1 MTCVTYPPQGAD
13 SADSPRY
20 ALSPGLELI
29 PHGNGGILLSLRP
42 LLVLRLNPQAF
53 ALLAELSSERSATEV
68 AQRLPAVSSAD
79 AMAFFDRLA
88 HRRLLTRKP
97 VATTVWPK
105 VSIIIPAHGR
115 PHATRACIESLL
127 ALDYPPERREIIV
140 VDDASEPPLATHLL
154 DLPIRLLRQNI
165 NIGQSAARNRAAQQ
179 AQGDM
184 LAFIDNDCIA
194 DPSWLR
200 NLIPYLQ
207 QPDVAIVGGRV
218 IAPDP
223 ESATARFEALRS
235 PLDMGS
241 VGGEVGP
248 QNPIAYLPTCNLI
261 VRRDVFM
268 EQQGFDERMRLGEDV
283 DFIWRVLD
291 SGSRAWYAPAGEVIH
306 SHRVQLGALLRR
318 RAEYASSEADLQNR
332 HGQGRRVMALPRVS
346 LLLLGML
353 MLAPFAW
360 PLAAGSGLIAL
371 GLIIQELNHKSDQL
385 RQANAGF
392 AVKRL
397 HRAVLRE
404 HLACFYHLSANSL
417 RYYSLPLS
425 AMTALWPQLLP
436 SMALLLLAAPVS
448 DYYRLRPRLAMPVF
462 VGLYGLE
469 MAAYQI
475 GLWRGCWRR
484 RTLRPLLPILQ
495 LRR

>member
-1 MTCVTYPPQGAD
+1 MTLITSAPEGAD
-13 SADSPRY
+13 TADNARY
-20 ALSPGLELI
+20 ALNPGLELI

-53 ALLAELSSERSATEV
+53 ALLAQLSSERSVSEV
-68 AQRLPAVSSAD
+68 AEQLPHVNAAD

-88 HRRLLTRKP
+88 ERRLLIRKP
-97 VATTVWPK
+97 VVSARWPR
-105 VSIIIPAHGR
+105 VSIIVPAHGR
-115 PHATRACIESLL
+115 PEATRACIESLL

-140 VDDASEPPLATHLL
+140 VDDASSPPLAAGLA
-154 DLPIRLLRQNI
+154 DLPIRLLRQDN
-165 NIGQSAARNRAAQQ
+165 NIGQSAARNRAAEH
-179 AQGDM
+179 AEGDV

-194 DPSWLR
+194 DPGWLR
-200 NLIPYLQ
+200 ELIPYLQ
-207 QPDVAIVGGRV
+207 QAGVAIVGGRV
-218 IAPDP
+218 IAPAA
-223 ESATARFEALRS
+223 EGATAVFEALRS

-241 VGGEVGP
+241 MGGEVGP
-248 QNPIAYLPTCNLI
+248 QNAIAYLPTCNLI

-268 EQQGFDERMRLGEDV
+268 DQQGFDERMRLGEDV
-283 DFIWRVLD
+283 DFIWRVLR
-291 SGSRAWYAPAGEVIH
+291 SGSRAYYAPAGEVIH
-306 SHRVQLGALLRR
+306 YHRVRLAALLRR

-346 LLLLGML
+346 LLLLAML

-360 PLAAGSGLIAL
+360 PWAAAAGLSAL
-371 GLIIQELNHKSDQL
+371 GLIGWELKTKSRQL

-392 AVKRL
+392 AVRRL
-397 HRAVLRE
+397 HQALLRE
-404 HLACFYHLSANSL
+404 HLACFYHLSANTL
-417 RYYSLPLS
+417 RYYSLPLV
-425 AMTALWPQLLP
+425 AMAALWPKLFPTL
-436 SMALLLLAAPVS
+436 ALLLLTAPVS
-448 DYYRLRPRLAMPVF
+448 DYYRLRPSLPMPVF

-475 GLWRGCWRR
+475 GLWRGCWHR